1 MVTGKEDLLRSLIE
15 AFLMEKGT
23 HEFYSKAA
31 TKAVSEE
38 ARSTFREL
46 TDWEEKHME
55 YIQFLYLSLQD
66 DRDIEHFEEFKKKAE
81 APVTEGGIPVKDLE
95 TKIEDSVFLDDMGAL
110 IVALEIEGKAY
121 NLYWHLS
128 QKAVDENARVV
139 FKEMMDMELSHIDYL
154 KKLRNNLA
162 ETS

>member
-23 HEFYSKAA
+23 HEFYEMAA
-31 TKAVSEE
+31 TKAVSED
-38 ARSTFREL
+38 ARNTFREL
-46 TDWEEKHME
+46 TGWEEKHME
-55 YIQFLYLSLQD
+55 YIQFLYLSIQD
-66 DRDIEHFEEFKKKAE
+66 DRDLERFEAFKNKAD
-81 APVTEGGIPVKDLE
+81 APVVEGGIPVADLE
-95 TKIEDSVFLDDMGAL
+95 AKVEESVFLDDMGAL
-110 IVALEIEGKAY
+110 ILALEIEGKAY
-121 NLYWHLS
+121 NLYRNLS
-128 QKAVDENARVV
+128 QKAADQNARVV